1 MYDWKFYFDRTIG
14 GRRLRDGLGGEAA
27 LAVMAARR
35 AAWENQAAE
44 AASADARP
52 RAGDGGPDGAGHAGA
67 PGRSEWVSD
76 ELRNQPHVTLACGHL
91 SHPGSG
97 PLAKAGYGYCRY
109 HGVTRTG
116 R

>member
-1 MYDWKFYFDRTIG
+1 MVPGT
-14 GRRLRDGLGGEAA
+14 
-27 LAVMAARR
+27 R
-35 AAWENQAAE
+35 AHLAE
-44 AASADARP
+44 AD
-52 RAGDGGPDGAGHAGA
+52 
-67 PGRSEWVSD
+67 WVSD

-116 R
+116 RYVAGHVPPGKAAGQ